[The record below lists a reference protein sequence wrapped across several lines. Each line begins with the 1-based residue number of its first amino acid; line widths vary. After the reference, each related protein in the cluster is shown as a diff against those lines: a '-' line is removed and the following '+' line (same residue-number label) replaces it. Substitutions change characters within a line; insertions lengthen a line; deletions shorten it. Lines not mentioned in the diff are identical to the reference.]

1 MAKRKFKLLKSKN
14 ERAASYQKPPALT
27 PAEMAEAARFKALT
41 AARAARQAMLYR
53 IMREFE
59 ELDKSSPAA

>member
-1 MAKRKFKLLKSKN
+1 
-14 ERAASYQKPPALT
+14 
-27 PAEMAEAARFKALT
+27 MAEAARFKALT

-53 IMREFE
+53 IMAEFE